1 MNTFVELQTALKS
14 DLNVSTNSSL
24 FPEATIKL
32 ALNRA
37 YIKCSRV
44 FRWPQLK
51 DAKTT
56 TTQANH
62 EYYDYPSTWSPESVW
77 RVEVNNVQYGEDPD
91 GSPMDFNDYII
102 WKAENSG
109 STDKKWAN
117 YGVQYFIYPTPTTAG
132 ISITIWG
139 QKTVATLVNDG
150 DTTIFSSNMPECN
163 LALVDEAAAILKR
176 KGESTDTSQLLSGTA
191 LSTLTNA
198 YNKIRQEQHKYERV
212 TPFLNVPDL
221 FGRTTTEDIIGN
233 F

>member
-1 MNTFVELQTALKS
+1 MNTFLELQTALKS

-24 FPEATIKL
+24 FPETTIKL
-32 ALNRA
+32 ALNRS

-56 TTQANH
+56 TTQINQ
-62 EYYDYPSTWSPESVW
+62 EYYDYPDTWSPESVW
-77 RVEVNNVQYGEDPD
+77 RLDIDNVLYGEDPD

-102 WKAENSG
+102 WKADNST

-117 YGVQYFIYPTPTTAG
+117 YGVQYFIYPTPVTNTQT
-132 ISITIWG
+132 ISIWG
-139 QKTVATLVNDG
+139 QKTVDTLVNDA
-150 DTTIFSSNMPECN
+150 DTTIFSYNMPECN
-163 LALVDEAAAILKR
+163 LAIVDEAAAILKK
-176 KGESTDTSQLLSGTA
+176 KGDDTNTSQLLSGTA

-212 TPFLNVPDL
+212 SPFLNVNDM
-221 FGRTTTEDIIGN
+221 FGRTSTEDIIGN